1 MKETTICQGCWE
13 QRHVPI
19 PIRGPLTIFF
29 KPLGIKKSQMHPNLC
44 TVCESKFT
52 SIKKQKQISIDTTIL
67 FADLRGYTGLSQQI
81 EASKMNLFL
90 QRFYDQ
96 CAAAIW
102 EREGIINKFIG
113 DAVLAVFNFPLVR
126 QAHAKNAV
134 KAAIQ
139 LQKNCMEMRN
149 ELGLDAEHSPGVG
162 IGIHTGNCSIGEVGT
177 AYKDFT
183 VIGPV
188 VNLASRIQGAARSGE
203 ILITDEV
210 YKEVKNDFPNLENR
224 TLSLKGISQPVNG
237 YVITLDKI

>member
-1 MKETTICQGCWE
+1 M
-13 QRHVPI
+13 
-19 PIRGPLTIFF
+19 
-29 KPLGIKKSQMHPNLC
+29 
-44 TVCESKFT
+44 
-52 SIKKQKQISIDTTIL
+52 

-81 EASKMNLFL
+81 EASKMNSFL

-113 DAVLAVFNFPLVR
+113 DAVLAVFNFPLMR
-126 QAHAKNAV
+126 QDHAKNAV
-134 KAAIQ
+134 RAAIQ

-149 ELGLDAEHSPGVG
+149 ELGLDAEHAPGVG

-203 ILITDEV
+203 ILITEEV
-210 YKEVKNDFPNLENR
+210 YKEVKDDFPHLASRE
-224 TLSLKGISQPVNG
+224 LSLKGINHPVNG
-237 YVITLDKI
+237 YVIAQPLN